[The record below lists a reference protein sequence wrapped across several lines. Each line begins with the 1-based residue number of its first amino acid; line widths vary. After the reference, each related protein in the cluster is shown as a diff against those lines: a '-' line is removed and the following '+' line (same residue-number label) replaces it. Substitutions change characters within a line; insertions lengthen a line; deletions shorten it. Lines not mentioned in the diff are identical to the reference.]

1 MLGVCLA
8 LPIHNPNVRIT
19 RSSLVLQLHF
29 RIQVDYIYVSNN
41 GFLQV
46 LDFFSVSLLWN
57 DSTMLRVSFPL
68 TCSKLL
74 QFMAL
79 ENNGYCHMQLQ
90 KVQKLLVANY
100 LIKKYH
106 ARSPRRLDIIS
117 LIMSL
122 CQILQNFDFILT
134 LSQ

>member
-1 MLGVCLA
+1 M
-8 LPIHNPNVRIT
+8 PIHIPNVRIT
-19 RSSLVLQLHF
+19 KSSLVLQLHF

-46 LDFFSVSLLWN
+46 LDFFSVSLLWD

>member
-1 MLGVCLA
+1 M
-8 LPIHNPNVRIT
+8 PIHIPNVRIT
-19 RSSLVLQLHF
+19 KSSLVLQLHF

-46 LDFFSVSLLWN
+46 LDFFSVSLLWD

-90 KVQKLLVANY
+90 KVQKLVVANY

-106 ARSPRRLDIIS
+106 ARSSWRLDIIS
-117 LIMSL
+117 LIMSM

>member
-1 MLGVCLA
+1 M
-8 LPIHNPNVRIT
+8 PIHIPNVRIT
-19 RSSLVLQLHF
+19 KSSLVLQLHF